1 MLSVKPIKRKSRTPK
16 QKKVSKTKRVKKA
29 STTVQE
35 HQAGHYQ
42 PKQISTQG
50 FFNPFTSN
58 TSVAQSSIPPRPQ
71 YSSGGGIPYTSTLE
85 SFGVSNKPPYYLESL
100 IAKDTQPKYTQPVQS
115 SSSSVLVGSNP
126 MNGGSSVITTTSFP
140 TQGKSES
147 VQYIDLVAPAKKGN
161 GETQPDFILLNDMD
175 DNIRATDND
184 NEILM
189 IKDKTKKATR
199 IKKEMNEQEK
209 KPTAKPNRVQEI
221 KESIED
227 RIKQNKERKTK
238 IPQSSLRGQ
247 KNKDEL

>member
-16 QKKVSKTKRVKKA
+16 QKKVSKTKRVKK
-29 STTVQE
+29 E

-199 IKKEMNEQEK
+199 IKKEMNEQKK

>member
-1 MLSVKPIKRKSRTPK
+1 MLSVKPIKRKSKTPK
-16 QKKVSKTKRVKKA
+16 QKKVSKTKRV
-29 STTVQE
+29 QQ

-42 PKQISTQG
+42 PKQG

-58 TSVAQSSIPPRPQ
+58 TSVAQTSNPPRPQ
-71 YSSGGGIPYTSTLE
+71 YSSGAGIPYTSTLE

-147 VQYIDLVAPAKKGN
+147 VQYVDLVAPAKKGN

-175 DNIRATDND
+175 DNIRATNDD

-189 IKDKTKKATR
+189 IKDRTKKAKI

-227 RIKQNKERKTK
+227 RIKQNRERKTK
-238 IPQSSLRGQ
+238 IPRSSLRGQ

>member
-1 MLSVKPIKRKSRTPK
+1 MDFNINQYYMLSVKPIKRKSKTPK
-16 QKKVSKTKRVKKA
+16 QKKVSKAKRV
-29 STTVQE
+29 Q
-35 HQAGHYQ
+35 Q
-42 PKQISTQG
+42 PKRITTQG

-100 IAKDTQPKYTQPVQS
+100 IAKDTQQKYIQPVPS
-115 SSSSVLVGSNP
+115 TSSSVLVGSNP

-147 VQYIDLVAPAKKGN
+147 VQYVDLVAPAKKGN

-175 DNIRATDND
+175 DKIKTTDDD

-189 IKDKTKKATR
+189 IKDRTKKATT
-199 IKKEMNEQEK
+199 IKKEEK

-238 IPQSSLRGQ
+238 IPRSSLRGQ